1 MRNKAER
8 RKNDYKHIAKKRKI
22 IKDVYQDRTLVQ
34 SLSHQLHRLS
44 KGKVHCSCPI
54 CTTKT
59 KKDGPSH
66 SDLKKLAV
74 GTDYDD
80 I

>member
-1 MRNKAER
+1 MRTKAER

-22 IKDVYQDRTLVQ
+22 IKDVYCDNTLLD
-34 SLSHQLHRLS
+34 SLNHQLHRLS

-54 CTTKT
+54 CATKT

-66 SDLKKLAV
+66 SDLKKLAAAV
-74 GTDYDD
+74 DQE
-80 I
+80 IA